1 MYISRSDAHRAQKSR
16 RRRKIRTLL
25 MVNLTMLLIIAGL
38 ALVYVFKFQG
48 NPLEADAGN
57 DRSWAQE
64 QGQVTTGQTEEGV
77 EPESVDEVESTDPA
91 SETAEPGDSPE
102 SQIGNDGVEQ
112 AGGDPVTEPVEE
124 VKAQIV
130 MPDKDGITMSFVGDI
145 QMSGKVAELINKNGD
160 EYPFH
165 YVKSMFEQ
173 DDLTVA
179 NLETPITTGGIPAED
194 KQFVFKSA
202 PSSAGALGKAG
213 IDMVTLANNHV
224 LDHGV
229 PGLMD
234 TIKHLDAAG
243 IQHFGAGKDEEDA
256 FKISYVERK
265 GKRIALL
272 GFSRVLPKA
281 SWFAKGK
288 NPGVA
293 ESYNSAKAREKIAEA
308 RKEADFVIV
317 TVHWGAERADK
328 PNAVQKQLAREYVD
342 AGADLI
348 VGSHPHVLQGFE
360 QYKGKW
366 IAYSLGN
373 FVFTRSSTPMTW
385 ETAVLQV
392 TLNHDGSCALQMF
405 PYHANLGQAVPM
417 DKTTGSK
424 LLKRISTLSHPFG
437 AEVRQDGRI
446 GTISRMR

>member
-25 MVNLTMLLIIAGL
+25 TLNLVMLLIIAGL
-38 ALVYVFKFQG
+38 VGVYVFKFQG
-48 NPLEADAGN
+48 NPLEAEAGN
-57 DRSWAQE
+57 DRSSVQTQE
-64 QGQVTTGQTEEGV
+64 HLVIEEPSDGVKSDAREDADTVDPAAGKTESDHPSDGQVG
-77 EPESVDEVESTDPA
+77 DE
-91 SETAEPGDSPE
+91 
-102 SQIGNDGVEQ
+102 GVEQ
-112 AGGDPVTEPVEE
+112 AGSGPDVEPAEE
-124 VKAQIV
+124 VKAQVV
-130 MPDKDGITMSFVGDI
+130 MPDQDGIKLSFVGDI
-145 QMSGKVAELINKNGD
+145 QMSGKIAELISKNGD
-160 EYPFH
+160 DYPFH

-179 NLETPITTGGIPAED
+179 NLETPITTGGTPAED

-229 PGLMD
+229 SGLMD

-243 IQHFGAGKDEEDA
+243 IRYFGAGKDEDEA
-256 FKISYVERK
+256 FKITYVECK

-272 GFSRVLPKA
+272 GFSRVLPKT

-293 ESYNSAKAREKIAEA
+293 ETYNSAMAHAKIAEA

-317 TVHWGAERADK
+317 TVHWGIEKADK

-348 VGSHPHVLQGFE
+348 IGSHPHVLQGFE

-373 FVFTRSSTPMTW
+373 FVFTRSSNPMTW

-392 TLNHDGSCALQMF
+392 TLNRDGSCALQMF
-405 PYHANLGQAVPM
+405 PFHANLGQAVPM
-417 DKTTGSK
+417 DQATGSK
-424 LLKRISTLSHPFG
+424 LLKRISTLSHSLG

-446 GTISRMR
+446 GTIGRTR

>member
-1 MYISRSDAHRAQKSR
+1 MYISRSDAHRAQKVR
-16 RRRKIRTLL
+16 KRRKIRTLL
-25 MVNLTMLLIIAGL
+25 TLNLVMLLIIAGL
-38 ALVYVFKFQG
+38 TAVYVFKFQG
-48 NPLEADAGN
+48 DPLEAEAGH
-57 DRSWAQE
+57 DRSST
-64 QGQVTTGQTEEGV
+64 QVEDQIATEHTDDAV
-77 EPESVDEVESTDPA
+77 EPEPVNEAESVDTASGSAESGDP
-91 SETAEPGDSPE
+91 SGGQVGDE
-102 SQIGNDGVEQ
+102 GTGQ
-112 AGGDPVTEPVEE
+112 AGGNPAMKPAEE
-124 VKAQIV
+124 VNSQAV
-130 MPDKDGITMSFVGDI
+130 MPDQDGLKISFVGDI
-145 QMSGKVAELINKNGD
+145 QMSGKVAELIDKNGD
-160 EYPFH
+160 DFPFH

-179 NLETPITTGGIPAED
+179 NLETPITTGGVPAED

-202 PSSAGALGKAG
+202 PGSASALGKAG
-213 IDMVTLANNHV
+213 VDMVTLANNHV

-229 PGLMD
+229 TGLMD
-234 TIKHLDAAG
+234 TMKHLDAAG
-243 IQHFGAGKDEEDA
+243 IQHFGAGKDEEEA
-256 FKISYVERK
+256 FKIAYVERK

-272 GFSRVLPKA
+272 GFSRVLPKS

-293 ESYNSAKAREKIAEA
+293 DTYSSAKAREKIAEA
-308 RKEADFVIV
+308 RKKADFVIV

-348 VGSHPHVLQGFE
+348 IGSHPHVLQGFE

-373 FVFTRSSTPMTW
+373 FVFTRSSNPMTW

-405 PYHANLGQAVPM
+405 PFHANLGQAVPM
-417 DKTTGSK
+417 DQTTGSK
-424 LLKRISTLSHPFG
+424 LLKRVSALSHPLG

-446 GTISRMR
+446 GTIGRTR